1 MAAPSLAV
9 NERIDAR
16 MAWGTYTYLYLFY
29 LFYLCI
35 IGSTNANNSLFSYD
49 EGKSHASYFDIRY
62 VPIFL
67 DEEDLVFHNTS
78 LGQQAR
84 DLCGDNKQC
93 LFDIHTTGKIS
104 IGKASKQ
111 AVESFIA
118 VINETETPGKQI
130 PSLKGYLEL

>member
-1 MAAPSLAV
+1 M
-9 NERIDAR
+9 
-16 MAWGTYTYLYLFY
+16 
-29 LFYLCI
+29 
-35 IGSTNANNSLFSYD
+35 
-49 EGKSHASYFDIRY
+49 
-62 VPIFL
+62 PIFL
-67 DEEDLVFHNTS
+67 DEEDLVFHNAS

>member
-1 MAAPSLAV
+1 MIRSRSPNISIA
-9 NERIDAR
+9 
-16 MAWGTYTYLYLFY
+16 GTT
-29 LFYLCI
+29 
-35 IGSTNANNSLFSYD
+35 TANSSLFTYD
-49 EGKSHASYFDIRY
+49 EGKSHASYFDVGY
-62 VPIFL
+62 VPLFL
-67 DEEDLVFHNTS
+67 DEEDLVFNNVT

-118 VINETETPGKQI
+118 VINQTETPGKQI
-130 PSLKGYLEL
+130 FFKESDKSQSLNS